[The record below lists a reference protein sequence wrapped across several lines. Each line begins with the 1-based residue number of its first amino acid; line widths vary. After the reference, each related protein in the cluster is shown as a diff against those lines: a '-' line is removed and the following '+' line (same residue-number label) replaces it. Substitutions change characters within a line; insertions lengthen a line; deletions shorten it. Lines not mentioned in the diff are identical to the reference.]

1 MDPQRRGLID
11 LNYYLLIRTIEQSKS
26 ACIRGERPTAA
37 LRRINVMR
45 VSAGS
50 NAAADRAGIRPR
62 GPVRRGV
69 LDTLKVSPVPRA
81 CTNFKDLAQ
90 SLSLDVEYAPA
101 KKSRACRTTK
111 RYTAL
116 LRRIPYDDR
125 RLFADYANSRR
136 LSIPRKGTLRHP
148 ETTRFGGCSLAK
160 IVKVTRRVHVAQS
173 RNVNTTRR
181 IYRIYPNMYA

>member
-1 MDPQRRGLID
+1 M
-11 LNYYLLIRTIEQSKS
+11 S
-26 ACIRGERPTAA
+26 
-37 LRRINVMR
+37 R
-45 VSAGS
+45 VSAGL
-50 NAAADRAGIRPR
+50 NAVADRAGIRPR

-116 LRRIPYDDR
+116 LRRIPYGDR
-125 RLFADYANSRR
+125 PLFADYANSRGR
-136 LSIPRKGTLRHP
+136 WIP
-148 ETTRFGGCSLAK
+148 S
-160 IVKVTRRVHVAQS
+160 
-173 RNVNTTRR
+173 
-181 IYRIYPNMYA
+181 